1 MAEQKKRQENDILS
15 LTVPEQFAG
24 MRLDQCLAQLCGDFS
39 RSRLQNLI
47 RRGAVVRNGAVC
59 DSPRSSVAPNDRI
72 ELSLPP
78 EPEPFRAEPERIGL
92 DVLYE
97 DEFLLVL
104 NKPAG
109 MVVHPAAG
117 NRSGTI
123 VNALLGRDPGLA
135 ADFEEMDPG
144 RPGIVHRLDKDTSG
158 CLAVAKT
165 PGALCRLSESFAS
178 RRVSKVYAAILA
190 GHFKEQTG
198 ELCGRIGRHPVDRKK
213 MAVVRSGGKEALT
226 RYRIAEEGRIDG
238 IDASFAEIRIFTG
251 RTHQIR
257 VHMASLGHPV
267 AGDAVY
273 GGARRLPAPRQM
285 LHAWKLTLPHPE
297 TGKEMAFE
305 APFPSDFAEM
315 LARLH

>member
-1 MAEQKKRQENDILS
+1 MPTPEKPSENRIVDLQ
-15 LTVPEQFAG
+15 VPEQFAG
-24 MRLDQCLAQLCGDFS
+24 MRLDQCLAQLYRDAS

-47 RRGAVVRNGAVC
+47 RAGAVTRNGVVC
-59 DSPRSSVAPNDRI
+59 DAPRTAVETHDRI
-72 ELSLPP
+72 VLTLPP
-78 EPEPFRAEPERIGL
+78 EKEVFHAEPERIGL

-97 DEFLLVL
+97 DDVLLVIS
-104 NKPAG
+104 KPAG

-117 NRSGTI
+117 NWSGTL
-123 VNALLGRDPGLA
+123 VNALLGRDPDMATDFGE
-135 ADFEEMDPG
+135 ADPE

-165 PGALCRLSESFAS
+165 PEALFKLSESFAL

-190 GHFKEQTG
+190 GHFREQSG
-198 ELCGRIGRHPVDRKK
+198 ELRNRIGRHPADRKK
-213 MAVVRSGGKEALT
+213 MAVVRSGGKEAVT
-226 RYRIAEEGRIDG
+226 RYRIAKTGSIDG
-238 IDASFAEIRIFTG
+238 TDASFAEIRIFTG

-267 AGDAVY
+267 AGDTVY

-297 TGKEMAFE
+297 TGKEMSFE
-305 APFPSDFAEM
+305 APFPADFAAM
-315 LARLH
+315 LKKLC

>member
-1 MAEQKKRQENDILS
+1 MAELKKRQENDNLR

-47 RRGAVVRNGAVC
+47 RQGAVARNGAVC
-59 DSPRSSVAPNDRI
+59 DSPRTAVAANDRI

-117 NRSGTI
+117 NWSGTL

-165 PGALCRLSESFAS
+165 PRALCRLSESFAS

-190 GHFKEQTG
+190 GHFKEKTG

-213 MAVVRSGGKEALT
+213 MAVVEKGRRAVTHYEVLERFGAYTLV
-226 RYRIAEEGRIDG
+226 RYELE
-238 IDASFAEIRIFTG
+238 TG

-257 VHMASLGHPV
+257 VHSAYIHHPV
-267 AGDAVY
+267 TGDSLY
-273 GGARRLPAPRQM
+273 GGSTAIFKDGQLLHAEKLILKNPATGEEMTFTAPLPA
-285 LHAWKLTLPHPE
+285 
-297 TGKEMAFE
+297 
-305 APFPSDFAEM
+305 DFAAV
-315 LARLH
+315 LARLRSGLK